1 MRIDNRVLGWRRF
14 KIRSR
19 NISSN
24 RDRIARSKDITVS
37 LAKISLAI
45 AISSRPVLKSEQKAI
60 ECCLESN
67 RI

>member
-1 MRIDNRVLGWRRF
+1 MRIDNKVLGWRRV

-37 LAKISLAI
+37 LAKMSIAI
-45 AISSRPVLKSEQKAI
+45 AISSRPVLKPEQKAI